1 MGRNNS
7 QTPNQ
12 DEMEKSYLRLERRN
26 TRFKMSGINQSEG
39 SESML
44 LVESKEVLGGHKQS
58 IISENSFGNDL
69 MSMNKTD
76 PDYKKEL

>member
-26 TRFKMSGINQSEG
+26 TRFKMAGINQSEG
-39 SESML
+39 GSV
-44 LVESKEVLGGHKQS
+44 VESKDAIGGLKISVL
-58 IISENSFGNDL
+58 SESSFGNDL

-76 PDYKKEL
+76 PDYKKGL